1 MVVDWRMG
9 HRSGNYGLCMARQ
22 TGTTAQVGALKTPKD
37 RFFSSSGVIMLILF
51 KKIISVFFVTLF
63 LSVVSAGLA
72 NAGAILSDLENQL
85 MCKCDDKC
93 GKVLINCTCSTADK
107 NRKKFTK
114 MLESGLTV
122 DQIVQQQIEKY
133 GETVLSAPT
142 KNGFNL
148 TAWVIP
154 FGALMVGGV
163 GLRRLLSG
171 WVGKNK
177 PGIEL
182 QNKEDSGRPE
192 SGSEKFSEMSSSKYS
207 RRLQDEL
214 DRLET

>member
-1 MVVDWRMG
+1 
-9 HRSGNYGLCMARQ
+9 
-22 TGTTAQVGALKTPKD
+22 
-37 RFFSSSGVIMLILF
+37 MLILF

-63 LSVVSAGLA
+63 LSVVSVGLA

-114 MLESGLTV
+114 LLESGLTV

-142 KNGFNL
+142 KSGFNL

-154 FGALMVGGV
+154 FGALMIGGV

>member
-1 MVVDWRMG
+1 
-9 HRSGNYGLCMARQ
+9 
-22 TGTTAQVGALKTPKD
+22 
-37 RFFSSSGVIMLILF
+37 MLIRF
-51 KKIISVFFVTLF
+51 KKIISVFFVALF
-63 LSVVSAGLA
+63 VSVVSAGLA

-142 KNGFNL
+142 KKGFNL

-154 FGALMVGGV
+154 FGALMIGGV

-182 QNKEDSGRPE
+182 QKKEDGSRPE
-192 SGSEKFSEMSSSKYS
+192 VGSEKSSEIIGSRKYS

>member
-1 MVVDWRMG
+1 MVIR
-9 HRSGNYGLCMARQ
+9 
-22 TGTTAQVGALKTPKD
+22 
-37 RFFSSSGVIMLILF
+37 F
-51 KKIISVFFVTLF
+51 KKIISVFFVALF
-63 LSVVSAGLA
+63 VSFVSSSLV

-122 DQIVQQQIEKY
+122 DQIVQQQVEKY

-154 FGALMVGGV
+154 FGALMIGGV
-163 GLRRLLSG
+163 GLRRLLNG

-177 PGIEL
+177 SDIEL
-182 QNKEDSGRPE
+182 QSKDVGGTPE
-192 SGSEKFSEMSSSKYS
+192 SVSEKSSEISSTKYS

>member
-1 MVVDWRMG
+1 
-9 HRSGNYGLCMARQ
+9 
-22 TGTTAQVGALKTPKD
+22 
-37 RFFSSSGVIMLILF
+37 MLIRF
-51 KKIISVFFVTLF
+51 KKNISVFFVALF
-63 LSVVSAGLA
+63 LFVVSAGLA

-114 MLESGLTV
+114 LLESGLTV

-154 FGALMVGGV
+154 FGALMIGGV

-182 QNKEDSGRPE
+182 QNKEDGVRPE
-192 SGSEKFSEMSSSKYS
+192 VGSEKSREMGSSKYS

>member
-1 MVVDWRMG
+1 MTM
-9 HRSGNYGLCMARQ
+9 H
-22 TGTTAQVGALKTPKD
+22 
-37 RFFSSSGVIMLILF
+37 F
-51 KKIISVFFVTLF
+51 KKIISFLFMVLFFT
-63 LSVVSAGLA
+63 VVSSGLA

-122 DQIVQQQIEKY
+122 DQIVQQQVEKY
-133 GETVLSAPT
+133 GETILSAPS

-154 FGALMVGGV
+154 FGAIMIGGV
-163 GLRRLLSG
+163 GLRRLLNG
-171 WVGKNK
+171 WVGKDTKTEPQNSNE
-177 PGIEL
+177 PEL
-182 QNKEDSGRPE
+182 
-192 SGSEKFSEMSSSKYS
+192 GSEKSSETSSSKYS
-207 RRLQDEL
+207 RRLKDEL

>member
-1 MVVDWRMG
+1 MIM
-9 HRSGNYGLCMARQ
+9 Y
-22 TGTTAQVGALKTPKD
+22 LKKNISFLFMML
-37 RFFSSSGVIMLILF
+37 FFTVASSG
-51 KKIISVFFVTLF
+51 
-63 LSVVSAGLA
+63 LA
-72 NAGAILSDLENQL
+72 YAGAILSDLENQL

-122 DQIVQQQIEKY
+122 DQIVQQQVEKY
-133 GETVLSAPT
+133 GETILSAPS

-154 FGALMVGGV
+154 FGAIIIGGV
-163 GLRRLLSG
+163 GIRRLLNG
-171 WVGKNK
+171 WVGKDAETK
-177 PGIEL
+177 L
-182 QNKEDSGRPE
+182 QNSIKPE
-192 SGSEKFSEMSSSKYS
+192 LSSEKSSEISSSKYS
-207 RRLQDEL
+207 RRLKDEL

>member
-1 MVVDWRMG
+1 MVIR
-9 HRSGNYGLCMARQ
+9 
-22 TGTTAQVGALKTPKD
+22 
-37 RFFSSSGVIMLILF
+37 F
-51 KKIISVFFVTLF
+51 KKIISVFFVVLF
-63 LSVVSAGLA
+63 VSFVSSSLV

-154 FGALMVGGV
+154 FGALLIGGV
-163 GLRRLLSG
+163 GLRSLLSG

-177 PGIEL
+177 SEIEL
-182 QNKEDSGRPE
+182 QSKEGGGTPE
-192 SGSEKFSEMSSSKYS
+192 SDPKNSSEISSTKYS

>member
-1 MVVDWRMG
+1 
-9 HRSGNYGLCMARQ
+9 MA
-22 TGTTAQVGALKTPKD
+22 
-37 RFFSSSGVIMLILF
+37 IHF
-51 KKIISVFFVTLF
+51 KKTISVFFIVLF
-63 LSVVSAGLA
+63 VAVICSSLA
-72 NAGAILSDLENQL
+72 NAGAVLSDLENQL

-107 NRKKFTK
+107 NRKKFTN

-122 DQIVQQQIEKY
+122 DQIVQQQVEKY

-154 FGALMVGGV
+154 FGALMIGGV
-163 GLRRLLSG
+163 GLRRLLNG
-171 WVGKNK
+171 WVGKSK
-177 PGIEL
+177 LDIVF
-182 QNKEDSGRPE
+182 QNTEDGAASK
-192 SGSEKFSEMSSSKYS
+192 SDSKKSSEMSSSKYS
-207 RRLQDEL
+207 SRLKDEL

>member
-1 MVVDWRMG
+1 MVIR
-9 HRSGNYGLCMARQ
+9 
-22 TGTTAQVGALKTPKD
+22 
-37 RFFSSSGVIMLILF
+37 F
-51 KKIISVFFVTLF
+51 KKIISIFFVALF
-63 LSVVSAGLA
+63 VSFVSSSLV

-122 DQIVQQQIEKY
+122 DQIVQQQVEKY

-154 FGALMVGGV
+154 FGALMIGGV
-163 GLRRLLSG
+163 GLRRLLNG

-177 PGIEL
+177 SDIKL
-182 QNKEDSGRPE
+182 QSKDVGGTPE
-192 SGSEKFSEMSSSKYS
+192 SGSEKSSEISSTKYS